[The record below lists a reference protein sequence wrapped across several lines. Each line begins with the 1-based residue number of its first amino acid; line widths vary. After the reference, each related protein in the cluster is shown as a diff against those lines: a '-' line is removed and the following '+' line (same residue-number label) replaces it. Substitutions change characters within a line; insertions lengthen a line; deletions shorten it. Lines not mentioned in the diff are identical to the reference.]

1 MVGVAEP
8 GGTDDA
14 VDRSSEDL
22 SQQGDL
28 EDGRCRLLRE
38 PGGGVLIPVGWDG
51 EHAGRRPVEGG
62 GTVVVGKA
70 GAVADDRRAR
80 PGELGLVAAEVG
92 RPIAVYY
99 LEAGWCRHLPS
110 LLRPS
115 FDPERGKRCLIRH

>member
-1 MVGVAEP
+1 VVGVAEP
-8 GGTDDA
+8 GGTDDG

-62 GTVVVGKA
+62 GTVVVASQERCKWLWAQGL
-70 GAVADDRRAR
+70 GEVRRR
-80 PGELGLVAAEVG
+80 L
-92 RPIAVYY
+92 
-99 LEAGWCRHLPS
+99 
-110 LLRPS
+110 
-115 FDPERGKRCLIRH
+115 